1 KRIQWRGLT
10 HGLQQLDGRSFTG
23 QEHLTNAL
31 SGILNERPP
40 REPTVQRPHRD
51 EKSFN
56 ARDSHPDVVQD
67 ESTFQSRLL
76 LLPCPPSVTGLR
88 WGGPPIIPIQGRGI
102 GSPPRARWGSRRSA
116 RWRPGAPRPSGR

>member
-1 KRIQWRGLT
+1 
-10 HGLQQLDGRSFTG
+10 HDLDGRYVTR
-23 QEHLTNAL
+23 QEHPTNAL

-76 LLPCPPSVTGLR
+76 LLPCPPCVTSDRLASAA
-88 WGGPPIIPIQGRGI
+88 IIPLQGRRI
-102 GSPPRARWGSRRSA
+102 GSAPRARSSSRRSA

>member
-1 KRIQWRGLT
+1 
-10 HGLQQLDGRSFTG
+10 HDLDGRYVTR
-23 QEHLTNAL
+23 QEHPTNAL
-31 SGILNERPP
+31 SGSLNERPP

-76 LLPCPPSVTGLR
+76 LLPCPPCVTSDRLASAA
-88 WGGPPIIPIQGRGI
+88 IIPHSRPLYAPNELLYHRPPSQRG
-102 GSPPRARWGSRRSA
+102 
-116 RWRPGAPRPSGR
+116 